1 MGGHETMTK
10 ERFTIESDKIN
21 STYSIHIRKDGK
33 VIFEISNWDSLSEMH
48 KTECEEIVDL
58 LNEQDQ
64 KIKETKDM
72 FYEVHKQQQDCLK
85 EVIKLKEEKRELEF
99 KLGTLIKAYS
109 RNNCAFNGKETEYL
123 KSLRE

>member
-1 MGGHETMTK
+1 MTK
-10 ERFTIESDKIN
+10 RFVLKSDYDWWGVLDTTGEIKGVYN
-21 STYSIHIRKDGK
+21 DCFST
-33 VIFEISNWDSLSEMH
+33 
-48 KTECEEIVDL
+48 EEVVDL

-72 FYEVHKQQQDCLK
+72 FYEAHKQQQDCLK

-123 KSLRE
+123 KSLRK